1 MRVSND
7 VLFTDEAVQNET
19 TTSEAVE
26 IAHIYG
32 FSVWASWAGS
42 TITGSIKVEGSID
55 GTNWLEVASSNQTIS
70 AASSYLW
77 NISDAMY
84 RYFRLS
90 VTSDDTNTITVNA
103 KFYAKG
109 V

>member
-7 VLFTDEAVQNET
+7 VLFTNEAVSDET
-19 TTSEAVE
+19 TVSEAVE

-32 FSVWASWAGS
+32 FSVWASWSGT
-42 TITGSIKVEGSID
+42 TISGSIKIEGSID
-55 GTNWLEVASSNQTIS
+55 GTNFLEVASSNQTIS

-84 RYFRLS
+84 RYFRIS
-90 VTSDDTNTITVNA
+90 VTANDVNTITVNA
-103 KFYAKG
+103 KYYAKG